1 MKVRVFLLAIPS
13 IVLAILFA
21 VIALVCIV
29 VGVASFL
36 FVCLVEGVAGLF
48 EGQRKYEH
56 PQ

>member
-1 MKVRVFLLAIPS
+1 MKVRVLLAIPS
-13 IVLAILFA
+13 MLLAILFA
-21 VIALVCIV
+21 VIALMCIV

-48 EGQRKYEH
+48 EGPRKYEN